1 MLEIKNLVAGYGEYR
16 VLGGISLTLEN
27 GYLTSVIGPNGSGK
41 STLLKVISGVL
52 EASSGEIIFGEH
64 NLLSLGYRERARML
78 SYLPQGKPIPDMSV
92 RQMVLHGRFPHIE
105 YPRKYTARD
114 REIALGAMKKMGVDS
129 FADRPLSSLSGG
141 MRQNAYL
148 ALCLAQDTEFLLLDE
163 PTTYL
168 DIKNQLSLMR
178 RLRSLVEE
186 GHGILTVMHDIT
198 LALNFSD
205 KIAVL
210 DGGNIVFFGTPREI
224 LKSGIIKTV
233 FGVEIN
239 DDYSIKIEK

>member
-1 MLEIKNLVAGYGEYR
+1 MLEINNLVAGYGERR
-16 VLGGISLTLEN
+16 VLSGISLTLEN
-27 GYLTSVIGPNGSGK
+27 GELTSVIGPNGSGK
-41 STLLKVISGVL
+41 STLLKAIIGVVQS
-52 EASSGEIIFGEH
+52 SSGEIISEDR
-64 NLLSLGYRERARML
+64 NLLSLSYRERAKKL
-78 SYLPQGKPIPDMSV
+78 SYLPQGKPLPDMSV

-114 REIALGAMKKMGVDS
+114 REIALGAMQKMGVDS
-129 FADRPLSSLSGG
+129 FADSPLSSLSGG

-178 RLRSLVEE
+178 RLRSLAEE
-186 GHGILTVMHDIT
+186 GRGILTVMHDIT

-210 DGGNIVFFGTPREI
+210 SGGNIVFYGTPQEV

-233 FGVEIN
+233 FDVEIN
-239 DDYSIKIEK
+239 NDYSLKIKK